1 MVIRSVFLRLA
12 IMLVLLLVCS
22 ACFAQVKV
30 NLAWDLSASDAML
43 GPTGGYN
50 LYETKTA
57 GVYGTV
63 PVLKV
68 APGIN
73 AATVTSPYIGNVCFV
88 ATAVDSEGNES
99 AKSNEPCTI
108 LKPEAA
114 TNVNIPPK
122 TP

>member
-50 LYETKTA
+50 LQLCWSTGYLA
-57 GVYGTV
+57 GQ
-63 PVLKV
+63 
-68 APGIN
+68 
-73 AATVTSPYIGNVCFV
+73 S
-88 ATAVDSEGNES
+88 S
-99 AKSNEPCTI
+99 AF
-108 LKPEAA
+108 
-114 TNVNIPPK
+114 
-122 TP
+122 